1 MISVAEITV
10 KLLAGT
16 VPNVTALVPVTLV
29 PVMVTVVP
37 SAAGPEDG
45 ETAVTFGLETYVNS
59 SVATCRA
66 NPLGVVTV
74 MFTVSLGCGPGR

>member
-16 VPNVTALVPVTLV
+16 VPNVTAVVPVTLV

-37 SAAGPEDG
+37 PAAGPEDG
-45 ETAVTFGLETYVNS
+45 EAAVTFGLET
-59 SVATCRA
+59 
-66 NPLGVVTV
+66 
-74 MFTVSLGCGPGR
+74 